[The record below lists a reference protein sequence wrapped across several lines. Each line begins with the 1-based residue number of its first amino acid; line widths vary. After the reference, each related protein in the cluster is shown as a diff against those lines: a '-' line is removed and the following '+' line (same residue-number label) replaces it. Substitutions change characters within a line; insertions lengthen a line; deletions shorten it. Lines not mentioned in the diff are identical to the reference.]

1 MSEEIKKD
9 NGDTTFS
16 FELNGETLE
25 IENTLLES
33 GKRMAEIMI
42 PALSSA
48 EFNGFVENLKNKRY
62 REVYTSNVFQAI
74 NTLCNGDKIEYVK
87 AGIKVFRAR
96 IVKDVEDIYYE
107 KDGIKFDGDVLRGYD
122 WYSSKEPP
130 IGISSEGRA
139 NSQYSSYFYCA
150 NDPATAASEIKANI
164 GDYISLASFTIKRD
178 LKIIR
183 LEKKNLFD
191 GIAPQECYQIMVA
204 NHFSIPV
211 SDSQE
216 YRLTQFISDELRK
229 HGIDGICYKSH
240 FTNDDNYVIFNCSM
254 NNIEFNKSKI
264 LRLYSQQLN
273 FIDYSNL
280 KLLRTKTIPKLSKD
294 ELMREKHHLYAM
306 NQSYKDEQ
314 LWSEIPNKRTIN

>member
-1 MSEEIKKD
+1 MVQENNDLI
-9 NGDTTFS
+9 TFEFDGKIVS
-16 FELNGETLE
+16 FKNEM
-25 IENTLLES
+25 LES
-33 GKRMAEIMI
+33 GKRVAEIMI
-42 PALSSA
+42 PALSNA
-48 EFNGFVENLKNKRY
+48 EFNVFVEKFKNKKY
-62 REVYTSNVFQAI
+62 REVYTSKVFEAI
-74 NTLCNGDKIEYVK
+74 NALCNGEKAEYIK
-87 AGIKVFRAR
+87 SGTKVFRAR
-96 IVKDVEDIYYE
+96 IVKDVEDIYHE
-107 KDGIKFDGDVLRGYD
+107 KDGIKFDGDVIRGYD

-130 IGISSEGRA
+130 VGIASEGRA

-178 LKIIR
+178 LNIIR

-191 GIAPQECYQIMVA
+191 GISPQECYQIIIA
-204 NHFSIPV
+204 NYFSIPV

-240 FTNDDNYVIFNCSM
+240 FTNADNYVIFNCSM
-254 NNIEFNKSKI
+254 ENIEFFKSKI

-273 FIDYSNL
+273 FIDFSSV
-280 KLLRTKTIPKLSKD
+280 KLLPTKPIPKLSK
-294 ELMREKHHLYAM
+294 EEIIKEKQHLYAM

-314 LWSEIPNKRTIN
+314 LWSKDSDANNIV